1 MATEKTLEIQKK
13 KATLSIFWVRLMTE
27 GLFKSV
33 QQVHGRTVGY
43 VVEHKKGHALERF
56 NEKERKYFPTTN
68 HGKKSSKS
76 RRLMAKASRKI
87 NRGK

>member
-13 KATLSIFWVRLMTE
+13 PPKPIIDIKAQLKKLRLLRAFRMSSG
-27 GLFKSV
+27 GLLVAPRDPIMKVST
-33 QQVHGRTVGY
+33 H
-43 VVEHKKGHALERF
+43 
-56 NEKERKYFPTTN
+56 N
-68 HGKKSSKS
+68 HSQKSSKS